1 MGPGSAL
8 RLSRTTIEYA
18 VTAEHDPSP
27 NGVGIVWSEQ
37 TIRVPA
43 LSARTCRAIRTHFM
57 PDPAWSLHSRLK
69 EDTIDI
75 GDLPLSKVLVIKDA
89 HYPWLLLVP
98 RRADAVEIIDL
109 DEVQQAQLMT
119 EITRVSRAL
128 KEITKCDKLN
138 VAALG
143 NLVPQLHVHII
154 ARRTSDA
161 AWPRPVWGVMPPLP
175 HDAEEVQNFISAL
188 RRKIWLG

>member
-1 MGPGSAL
+1 VARPPPISRSLFGAKRDGKQAGRAGFAGLVQKRGKAL
-8 RLSRTTIEYA
+8 VA
-18 VTAEHDPSP
+18 V
-27 NGVGIVWSEQ
+27 
-37 TIRVPA
+37 
-43 LSARTCRAIRTHFM
+43 M
-57 PDPAWSLHSRLK
+57 PTDTPAWSLHSRLK

-75 GDLPLSKVLVIKDA
+75 GDLPLCRVLVIKDA

-98 RRADAVEIIDL
+98 RRHEAVEIIDL
-109 DEVQQAQLMT
+109 DEVEQAQLMA
-119 EITRVSRAL
+119 EITRVARAL

-138 VAALG
+138 IAALG

-154 ARRTSDA
+154 ARRSSDV